1 MDKKAEYMNFPITI
15 LQGVFKDIRKTV
27 SNIMDYAT
35 YKHSLGLEFGNESQR
50 MKEAA
55 DFFCINFGNLES
67 AIIDGKKIHNS
78 LKKGTPF
85 VSVRLKM
92 LWDFYNNPKKEA
104 DIAYFCAFCAI
115 KSVLGNKEY
124 IKTNKSLII
133 ARMFGL
139 VDIEKEET
147 KERMFFS
154 ASAAHRYINSRG
166 GCVAVTQITGAI
178 RSGEL
183 IAKKSTSGYEIQ
195 EPDLIKWAVQYADI
209 PEPDNSAEQLMQKYS
224 MRYHIDNVLLEL
236 QTNWGLK
243 LYSDHSRGFY
253 LSFTKSLEELAVISI
268 EYKSKSQSK
277 ILSQER
283 AKAKEAALRK
293 LGLKE

>member
-1 MDKKAEYMNFPITI
+1 M
-15 LQGVFKDIRKTV
+15 
-27 SNIMDYAT
+27 
-35 YKHSLGLEFGNESQR
+35 GLLRQPE
-50 MKEAA
+50 KE
-55 DFFCINFGNLES
+55 
-67 AIIDGKKIHNS
+67 
-78 LKKGTPF
+78 T
-85 VSVRLKM
+85 
-92 LWDFYNNPKKEA
+92 

-115 KSVLGNKEY
+115 KSILGDKGY

-139 VDIEKEET
+139 VDIKSEKAQE
-147 KERMFFS
+147 KIFS

-166 GCVAVTQITGAI
+166 GCIGVNQITGAV

-183 IAKKSTSGYEIQ
+183 MAGKNSSGYELK
-195 EPDLIKWAVQYADI
+195 EADLIKWAVKYADM

-253 LSFTKSLEELAVISI
+253 LSFTKSLEELAVISL
-268 EYKSKSQSK
+268 ESKSKSKVKS
-277 ILSQER
+277 LSQER
-283 AKAKEAALRK
+283 AKAKESALRK
-293 LGLKE
+293 LGLK

>member
-1 MDKKAEYMNFPITI
+1 
-15 LQGVFKDIRKTV
+15 
-27 SNIMDYAT
+27 
-35 YKHSLGLEFGNESQR
+35 

-55 DFFCINFGNLES
+55 KFFSITFGNIERTMQK
-67 AIIDGKKIHNS
+67 AKEIHDS
-78 LKKGTPF
+78 VKKGTPF
-85 VSVRLKM
+85 ASVRLKM
-92 LWDFYNNPKKEA
+92 LWDYYDNPKKET

-115 KSVLGNKEY
+115 KSILGDKGY

-139 VDIEKEET
+139 VDIKSEKAQE
-147 KERMFFS
+147 KIFS

-166 GCVAVTQITGAI
+166 GCIGVNQITGAV

-183 IAKKSTSGYEIQ
+183 MAGKNSSGYELK
-195 EPDLIKWAVQYADI
+195 EADLIKWAVKYADM

-253 LSFTKSLEELAVISI
+253 LSFTKSLEELAVISL
-268 EYKSKSQSK
+268 ESKSKSKVKS
-277 ILSQER
+277 LSQER
-283 AKAKEAALRK
+283 AKAKESALRK
-293 LGLKE
+293 LGLK

>member
-15 LQGVFKDIRKTV
+15 LQGAFNDIRGTV
-27 SNIMDYAT
+27 DSIMDYAT

-50 MKEAA
+50 MKESS
-55 DFFCINFGNLES
+55 DFFNIKFGNIER
-67 AIIDGKKIHNS
+67 AMQKAKEIHNS
-78 LKKGTPF
+78 VKKGTPF
-85 VSVRLKM
+85 ASVRLKM
-92 LWDFYNNPKKEA
+92 LWDYYDNPKKEA

-115 KSVLGNKEY
+115 KSILGDKGY
-124 IKTNKSLII
+124 TKTNKNLII

-139 VDIEKEET
+139 VDIKSEEAQEKI
-147 KERMFFS
+147 FS

-166 GCVAVTQITGAI
+166 GRVSVTQITGAI

-183 IAKKSTSGYEIQ
+183 VAEKRSSGYEIK
-195 EPDLIKWAVQYADI
+195 EADLIKWAVKYSDV
-209 PEPDNSAEQLMQKYS
+209 PEPDNSAERLIRIYS

-268 EYKSKSQSK
+268 EDKTKSKSK

-283 AKAKEAALRK
+283 AKAKESALKK
-293 LGLKE
+293 LGLK

>member
-15 LQGVFKDIRKTV
+15 LQGAFKDIEGTV
-27 SNIMDYAT
+27 DSIMDYAT
-35 YKHSLGLEFGNESQR
+35 YKHSLGLEFGNESRR

-55 DFFCINFGNLES
+55 NFFSIKFGNIER
-67 AIIDGKKIHNS
+67 AVQRAKEIHNS
-78 LKKGTPF
+78 VKKGTPF
-85 VSVRLKM
+85 ASVRLKM
-92 LWDFYNNPKKEA
+92 LWNYYNNPKKEA

-115 KSVLGNKEY
+115 KSILGGKEY
-124 IKTNKSLII
+124 IKTNKRLVI

-139 VDIEKEET
+139 IDVEKKET
-147 KERMFFS
+147 QEKVFS

-166 GCVAVTQITGAI
+166 GCIGVNQITGAI
-178 RSGEL
+178 RSSEL
-183 IAKKSTSGYEIQ
+183 MAEKNASGYEIK
-195 EPDLIKWAVQYADI
+195 EADLIKWAVKYADM
-209 PEPDNSAEQLMQKYS
+209 PEPDNSVEQLMQKYS

-253 LSFTKSLEELAVISI
+253 LSFTKSLEELAVINI
-268 EYKSKSQSK
+268 ESKSKSKSK

-283 AKAKEAALRK
+283 TKAKEAALRK
-293 LGLKE
+293 LGLK

>member
-15 LQGVFKDIRKTV
+15 LQEAFKNIRETV
-27 SNIMDYAT
+27 DNIMDYAT
-35 YKHSLGLEFGNESQR
+35 YKHSLGLEFGNENQR

-55 DFFCINFGNLES
+55 HFFNIKFGNIER
-67 AIIDGKKIHNS
+67 AIQKAKKIHNS
-78 LKKGTPF
+78 VKKGTPF
-85 VSVRLKM
+85 ASVRLKM
-92 LWDFYNNPKKEA
+92 LWDYYNNPKKEA

-115 KSVLGNKEY
+115 KSILGNKEY
-124 IKTNKSLII
+124 IKTNKSLVI

-139 VDIEKEET
+139 IDSRNEET
-147 KERMFFS
+147 QEKVFS
-154 ASAAHRYINSRG
+154 ASSAHRYINSRG
-166 GCVAVTQITGAI
+166 GCVSVTQITGAI

-183 IAKKSTSGYEIQ
+183 MAEKSTSGYEIK
-195 EPDLIKWAVQYADI
+195 EADLIKWAVKYADM
-209 PEPDNSAEQLMQKYS
+209 PESANSTEQLMQKYS

-253 LSFTKSLEELAVISI
+253 LSFTKSLEELAVINL
-268 EYKSKSQSK
+268 EDKAKSKSK

-283 AKAKEAALRK
+283 AKAKESALRK
-293 LGLKE
+293 LGLK

>member
-1 MDKKAEYMNFPITI
+1 MNFPITI
-15 LQGVFKDIRKTV
+15 LQGPFKDISETI
-27 SNIMDYAT
+27 SNILRYGT

-78 LKKGTPF
+78 VKKGTPF
-85 VSVRLKM
+85 ASVRLKM
-92 LWDFYNNPKKEA
+92 LWDYHDNPKKEA
-104 DIAYFCAFCAI
+104 DIVYFCAFCAI
-115 KSVLGNKEY
+115 KSILGDKGY

-139 VDIEKEET
+139 VDAKSEESQEKV
-147 KERMFFS
+147 FS
-154 ASAAHRYINSRG
+154 ASAAHRYINFRG
-166 GCVAVTQITGAI
+166 GCIGVTQITGAI

-183 IAKKSTSGYEIQ
+183 MAEKSASGYEIK
-195 EPDLIKWAVQYADI
+195 ESDLIKWAVKYADM
-209 PEPDNSAEQLMQKYS
+209 PEPNNSTEQLMQKYS
-224 MRYHIDNVLLEL
+224 IRYHIDNVLLEL

-268 EYKSKSQSK
+268 EDKAKSKTK

-283 AKAKEAALRK
+283 AKAKESALRK

>member
-15 LQGVFKDIRKTV
+15 LKGAFNDIRGTV
-27 SNIMDYAT
+27 DSIMDYAT
-35 YKHSLGLEFGNESQR
+35 YKHSLGLDFGNESQR
-50 MKEAA
+50 MKESAN
-55 DFFCINFGNLES
+55 FFNIKFGNIER
-67 AIIDGKKIHNS
+67 AMQKAKEIHNS

-85 VSVRLKM
+85 ASVRLKM
-92 LWDFYNNPKKEA
+92 LWDYYDNPKKEA

-115 KSVLGNKEY
+115 KSILGDKGY

-139 VDIEKEET
+139 VDVKSEEAQEKI
-147 KERMFFS
+147 FS
-154 ASAAHRYINSRG
+154 ASAARYYLIEKGSHISQTR
-166 GCVAVTQITGAI
+166 ISDAI
-178 RSGEL
+178 KSGEL
-183 IAKKSTSGYEIQ
+183 MAEKSTSGYEIK
-195 EPDLIKWAVQYADI
+195 ETDLIKWAAKYADM
-209 PEPDNSAEQLMQKYS
+209 PEPDNLAEQLMQKYS
-224 MRYHIDNVLLEL
+224 IRYHIDNVLLEL

-268 EYKSKSQSK
+268 EDKTKSKSK

-283 AKAKEAALRK
+283 AKAKESALRK
-293 LGLKE
+293 LGLK